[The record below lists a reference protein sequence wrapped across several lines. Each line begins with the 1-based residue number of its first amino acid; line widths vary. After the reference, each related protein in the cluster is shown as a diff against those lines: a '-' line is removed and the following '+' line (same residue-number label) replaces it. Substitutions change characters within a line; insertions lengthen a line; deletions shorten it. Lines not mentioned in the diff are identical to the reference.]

1 MKEAW
6 LVSNLRVNKF
16 LLFFSSPSYIW
27 KERTFSILYR
37 NFNFLL
43 CISKIA
49 PEVIGELNVTMMQ
62 GMNDALLVDW
72 SQTFNLRGMLYEYN
86 LFENQR
92 IIYTGNRE
100 SYRRMDLAD
109 GCEWISLHSL
119 YLNYCFVFEDYMLN
133 C

>member
-1 MKEAW
+1 M
-6 LVSNLRVNKF
+6 
-16 LLFFSSPSYIW
+16 
-27 KERTFSILYR
+27 YR

-109 GCEWISLHSL
+109 GCE
-119 YLNYCFVFEDYMLN
+119 
-133 C
+133 